1 MFTYTH
7 NQPYH
12 ILPYRT
18 SRRVVSKHAYGS
30 ALREREREKDRQT
43 DTHTH
48 THTHTYVEV
57 YKQIEHRKDISSLW
71 GIVYNFTDY
80 TFKQVLDLF

>member
-1 MFTYTH
+1 MYIYIYIHIYINTYMFTYTH

-48 THTHTYVEV
+48 THTY
-57 YKQIEHRKDISSLW
+57 ICR
-71 GIVYNFTDY
+71 GI
-80 TFKQVLDLF
+80 